1 MINNPYQTTP
11 MMNNNYMPMQNP
23 YADRMNF
30 LQNYQQSLQQPVA
43 GTQMSLANQQ
53 PMPQQI
59 AGINGRIVQAVED
72 INANEVPMDGSM
84 AFFPKQDM
92 SKIYVKGWNADGT
105 IRTIV
110 YLSNALRGFMQ
121 RKVLIHEVC
130 HAICMSYDV
139 YLPIEQ
145 EEILCDFVATYGD
158 EVFDIVDMVLGAV
171 RRVG

>member
-1 MINNPYQTTP
+1 MI
-11 MMNNNYMPMQNP
+11 
-23 YADRMNF
+23 F
-30 LQNYQQSLQQPVA
+30 S
-43 GTQMSLANQQ
+43 
-53 PMPQQI
+53 
-59 AGINGRIVQAVED
+59 INGTMWQVQCKNSNSGELRRSDNVSVLGVTD
-72 INANEVPMDGSM
+72 RNTH
-84 AFFPKQDM
+84 
-92 SKIYVKGWNADGT
+92 T
-105 IRTIV
+105 I
-110 YLSNALRGFMQ
+110 YLSNTLCGFMQ

>member
-1 MINNPYQTTP
+1 MFFSIN
-11 MMNNNYMPMQNP
+11 
-23 YADRMNF
+23 
-30 LQNYQQSLQQPVA
+30 
-43 GTQMSLANQQ
+43 
-53 PMPQQI
+53 
-59 AGINGRIVQAVED
+59 GINWRVQYKNPLSGELKR
-72 INANEVPMDGSM
+72 S
-84 AFFPKQDM
+84 
-92 SKIYVKGWNADGT
+92 DGT
-105 IRTIV
+105 NSLGATDRNTHAI
-110 YLSNALRGFMQ
+110 YLSNALRGFME

>member
-1 MINNPYQTTP
+1 MIFN
-11 MMNNNYMPMQNP
+11 
-23 YADRMNF
+23 
-30 LQNYQQSLQQPVA
+30 
-43 GTQMSLANQQ
+43 
-53 PMPQQI
+53 
-59 AGINGRIVQAVED
+59 INGTIWQVQYE
-72 INANEVPMDGSM
+72 NPLSGELRRS
-84 AFFPKQDM
+84 
-92 SKIYVKGWNADGT
+92 DGT
-105 IRTIV
+105 ISFGVTDRNTHMI
-110 YLSNALRGFMQ
+110 YLSNALRGHME

>member
-1 MINNPYQTTP
+1 MNPINIFQMMKAGPQQFIQQIMGNNQ
-11 MMNNNYMPMQNP
+11 MMNNPIMKNTMQ
-23 YADRMNF
+23 MF
-30 LQNYQQSLQQPVA
+30 F
-43 GTQMSLANQQ
+43 T
-53 PMPQQI
+53 
-59 AGINGRIVQAVED
+59 INGTNWRVQYENSNSGELKRSDNVSVLGVTD
-72 INANEVPMDGSM
+72 RNTH
-84 AFFPKQDM
+84 
-92 SKIYVKGWNADGT
+92 T
-105 IRTIV
+105 I
-110 YLSNALRGFMQ
+110 YLSNALRGFME

>member
-1 MINNPYQTTP
+1 MIFN
-11 MMNNNYMPMQNP
+11 
-23 YADRMNF
+23 
-30 LQNYQQSLQQPVA
+30 
-43 GTQMSLANQQ
+43 
-53 PMPQQI
+53 
-59 AGINGRIVQAVED
+59 INGTMWQVQYKNSNSSELKR
-72 INANEVPMDGSM
+72 S
-84 AFFPKQDM
+84 
-92 SKIYVKGWNADGT
+92 DGT
-105 IRTIV
+105 ISLGVTDRNTI
-110 YLSNALRGFMQ
+110 YLSNALRGFME